1 MIMNNFKKAKGFV
14 YRNARPLDLARFRFH
29 FENGS
34 ADEVLYALSFYQ
46 NDDGGFAYAIEP
58 DNWNE
63 SSTPIGTWAATMIL
77 REIGFSDT
85 SHPIIS
91 GILKYLDSGKDFADG
106 KWFNTV
112 PGNNDYPTLF
122 GGNVREPDCLR
133 ITPPSVLRDLH
144 CALQIKQVRFTEKR
158 AK

>member
-77 REIGFSDT
+77 REIGFSNT
-85 SHPIIS
+85 SHSIIS

-112 PGNNDYPTLF
+112 PGNNDYPHAVWWKCEEAGLPADNPT
-122 GGNVREPDCLR
+122 VM
-133 ITPPSVLRDLH
+133 RDLH
-144 CALQIKQVRFTEKR
+144 CALPIKQVRFTERR

>member
-1 MIMNNFKKAKGFV
+1 MNNFKKAKGFV
-14 YRNARPLDLARFRFH
+14 YRNARPLDLARFQFH
-29 FENGS
+29 FENRS

-106 KWFNTV
+106 SYIV
-112 PGNNDYPTLF
+112 
-122 GGNVREPDCLR
+122 
-133 ITPPSVLRDLH
+133 
-144 CALQIKQVRFTEKR
+144 
-158 AK
+158 

>member
-1 MIMNNFKKAKGFV
+1 MNNFKKAKGFV

-29 FENGS
+29 FENRS

-46 NDDGGFAYAIEP
+46 NDDGGFSYAIEP

-112 PGNNDYPTLF
+112 PGNNDYPHAVWWKCE
-122 GGNVREPDCLR
+122 GADCLR

-144 CALQIKQVRFTEKR
+144 CALQIKQVHFTEKR